1 MKWFSD
7 CTILVTYSIF
17 WRSSKCLEVWIIQQL
32 FTLQTLQG
40 DFLHNL
46 FLTLHFWFILWISVT
61 NPKSKIWESLF
72 LIEHKTNT
80 VTSKLQNKLV
90 TLCWCTITE
99 RQVKGV
105 YQFDYCNSVITRS
118 SESTGK
124 KLVITDSGL
133 FHIRKQIPHP
143 PSFRMR
149 HQSVYFVYSNN
160 TQTFINRGINSVC
173 W

>member
-1 MKWFSD
+1 MEIKHKFSSFKKIKWFSD

-46 FLTLHFWFILWISVT
+46 FLTFHFLFILWISVT
-61 NPKSKIWESLF
+61 NPKSKIWEKLV
-72 LIEHKTNT
+72 LIEHKTKT
-80 VTSKLQNKLV
+80 VISKLQNEIVK
-90 TLCWCTITE
+90 LCWCTITE

-124 KLVITDSGL
+124 
-133 FHIRKQIPHP
+133 P
-143 PSFRMR
+143 PRYNGQCYIHKIFNSFTYVNKCPTHR
-149 HQSVYFVYSNN
+149 HFVWDIS
-160 TQTFINRGINSVC
+160 QCI
-173 W
+173 